1 MAKVLDE
8 KARRLIL
15 TGNIWRV
22 VISITMPLFF
32 YQLINSFYSLVDQ
45 IMVAQIGQ
53 DSVSAVA
60 TLTQIKGCIMAFG
73 SGLASGGAI
82 IVSRMYGAG
91 KIDEAKKNA
100 NVMFSIALIT
110 SLLILLVFLP
120 TSTAIL
126 RLCHVPSELIE
137 ISDLYFKLQLI
148 EQVII
153 IFNGIFIGL
162 EKSKGNTKII
172 FVTNIII
179 MLVKLLLNTVLIYG
193 FKVTNLAW
201 VEIASIVSQL
211 VLFVIAVTKLF
222 SKSNIFKISFKTL
235 SLKWSYVKKIL
246 LISLPL
252 FLGKFVINLGK
263 VAVNAMCEVY
273 GALTVG
279 ALGIS
284 NNMCGVITNPG
295 NSMEDSESSI
305 VSQNLGNKNMKRTI
319 KVFWVCMAIMA
330 IWSVIGF
337 LCVRVFFQDQILNL
351 FNTKNTSPEFIQM
364 IKDIFYHDCLT
375 IPSLAINAIILGL
388 LYGYGQ
394 TFLATVNNILRI
406 ATRIGTLWYLQ
417 TFHPEIGA
425 QAAGISMGISN
436 ICIAVFAII
445 FLIIFLIKIKI
456 KGYKGMKLS
465 DPEPEM
471 IEVDGILVRKES

>member
-82 IVSRMYGAG
+82 IVSRLYGAG
-91 KIDEAKKNA
+91 KIDESKKNA

-179 MLVKLLLNTVLIYG
+179 MVVKLLLNTILIYG
-193 FKVTNLAW
+193 FKVSNLAW
-201 VEIASIVSQL
+201 VEFASIVSQL

-235 SLKWSYVKKIL
+235 SLKWSCVKKIL

-364 IKDIFYHDCLT
+364 IKDIFYYDCLT

-417 TFHPEIGA
+417 TFHPETGA

>member
-179 MLVKLLLNTVLIYG
+179 MLVKLLLNTILIYG

-364 IKDIFYHDCLT
+364 IKDIFYYDCLT

>member
-1 MAKVLDE
+1 MAKVFDE

-201 VEIASIVSQL
+201 VEFASIVSQL

-222 SKSNIFKISFKTL
+222 NKSNIFRISFKTL
-235 SLKWSYVKKIL
+235 SFKWSYVKKIL

-364 IKDIFYHDCLT
+364 IKDIFYYDCLT

>member
-364 IKDIFYHDCLT
+364 IKDIFYYDCLT

>member
-1 MAKVLDE
+1 
-8 KARRLIL
+8 
-15 TGNIWRV
+15 
-22 VISITMPLFF
+22 
-32 YQLINSFYSLVDQ
+32 
-45 IMVAQIGQ
+45 
-53 DSVSAVA
+53 
-60 TLTQIKGCIMAFG
+60 MAFG

-110 SLLILLVFLP
+110 SLLILLIFLP

-126 RLCHVPSELIE
+126 RLCHVPSELIG

-201 VEIASIVSQL
+201 VEFASIVSQL

-222 SKSNIFKISFKTL
+222 NKSNIFRISFKTL
-235 SLKWSYVKKIL
+235 SFKWSYVKKIL

-364 IKDIFYHDCLT
+364 IKDIFYYDCLT

-436 ICIAVFAII
+436 ICIAIFAII

>member
-179 MLVKLLLNTVLIYG
+179 MLVKL
-193 FKVTNLAW
+193 
-201 VEIASIVSQL
+201 
-211 VLFVIAVTKLF
+211 
-222 SKSNIFKISFKTL
+222 
-235 SLKWSYVKKIL
+235 
-246 LISLPL
+246 
-252 FLGKFVINLGK
+252 
-263 VAVNAMCEVY
+263 
-273 GALTVG
+273 
-279 ALGIS
+279 
-284 NNMCGVITNPG
+284 
-295 NSMEDSESSI
+295 
-305 VSQNLGNKNMKRTI
+305 
-319 KVFWVCMAIMA
+319 
-330 IWSVIGF
+330 
-337 LCVRVFFQDQILNL
+337 
-351 FNTKNTSPEFIQM
+351 
-364 IKDIFYHDCLT
+364 
-375 IPSLAINAIILGL
+375 
-388 LYGYGQ
+388 
-394 TFLATVNNILRI
+394 
-406 ATRIGTLWYLQ
+406 
-417 TFHPEIGA
+417 
-425 QAAGISMGISN
+425 
-436 ICIAVFAII
+436 
-445 FLIIFLIKIKI
+445 
-456 KGYKGMKLS
+456 
-465 DPEPEM
+465 
-471 IEVDGILVRKES
+471 

>member
-1 MAKVLDE
+1 MAKVFDE

-126 RLCHVPSELIE
+126 RLCHVPSELIG

-201 VEIASIVSQL
+201 VEFASIVSQL

-222 SKSNIFKISFKTL
+222 NKSNIFRISFKTL
-235 SLKWSYVKKIL
+235 SFKWSYVKKIL

-364 IKDIFYHDCLT
+364 IKDIFYYDCLT

>member
-126 RLCHVPSELIE
+126 RLCHVPSELIG

-201 VEIASIVSQL
+201 VEFASIVSQL

-222 SKSNIFKISFKTL
+222 NKSNIFRISFKTL
-235 SLKWSYVKKIL
+235 SFKWSYVKKIL

-364 IKDIFYHDCLT
+364 IKDIFYYDCLT